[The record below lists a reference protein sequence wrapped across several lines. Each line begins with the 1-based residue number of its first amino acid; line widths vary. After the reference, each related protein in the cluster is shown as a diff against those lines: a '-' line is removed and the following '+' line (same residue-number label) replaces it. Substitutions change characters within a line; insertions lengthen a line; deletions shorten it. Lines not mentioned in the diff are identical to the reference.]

1 MMIASESI
9 EVDSASEVVSL
20 TVWNLGARA
29 ATREHT
35 TRAIPYLRF
44 PFKNAVPT
52 GAGEVSLANIKCS
65 LRAYNVLAP
74 A

>member
-35 TRAIPYLRF
+35 TRAAHLYTVLYPICDPLSKTQC
-44 PFKNAVPT
+44 PLVP
-52 GAGEVSLANIKCS
+52 VKSRSRI
-65 LRAYNVLAP
+65 
-74 A
+74 

>member
-35 TRAIPYLRF
+35 TRAAHLYTF
-44 PFKNAVPT
+44 TVP
-52 GAGEVSLANIKCS
+52 
-65 LRAYNVLAP
+65 VLYP
-74 A
+74 ICDPRSKTQCPLVPVKSRSRI